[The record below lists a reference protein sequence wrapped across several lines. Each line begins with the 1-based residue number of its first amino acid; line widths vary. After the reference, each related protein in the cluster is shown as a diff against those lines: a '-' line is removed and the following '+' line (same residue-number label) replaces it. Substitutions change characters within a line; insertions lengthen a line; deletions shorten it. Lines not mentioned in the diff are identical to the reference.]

1 MPSISY
7 SNFEFNQRRQKE
19 RWARIDQ
26 FNGDVYAFSSF
37 VADANNSSHQRF
49 GAYAMS
55 QVKAF
60 RPEVENQI
68 GNSRGPGAF
77 TIYLDQADSQF
88 FVSLSKR
95 FDDVTHVWSCWQ
107 SEEDRRAHEPA
118 LDGAACLRKLA
129 VLALGDRQGVTLRFA
144 EQEDNSFMWKASSV
158 HPLQVLENAY
168 QRIVRKAGNQPDV
181 DPIQAQSETLAR
193 YFMQDAGQPACFEY
207 KPGGQPDG
215 TQLSAVRMNHLI
227 ETFYLFR
234 LLVRYQVESQQSIS
248 EDLRVALSGD
258 LTKLLHNGDRSKM
271 AWLTVWLTKKIAE
284 LGDKIDKLNAR
295 GERRVFFFV
304 KGGRALNFF
313 LGTPEKGENDWDTQV
328 VIDPRLPAEKWY
340 QCFSEVHDVLL
351 TTLQRFK
358 AEFTQLIEDNAA
370 DFEAYLKSKTG
381 PESGDDE
388 ELDEYEVSDG
398 HSRVERAS
406 CKAELIDIGIPR
418 RDSASALEEWTH
430 LSADGALMKKEGV
443 IYPHRDYYLNEY
455 LMMIR
460 EACTPNA
467 DIKKAPKRITR
478 FGLIL
483 ASDNHGGPSQ
493 AETKRLEA
501 LPKTAAIIAN
511 INQKEKEELFR
522 SIFSQ
527 FVEAYNLLQDKEL
540 AARFDEKSAAMLQ
553 NPPNL
558 PGGLAGVLDNAQR
571 ALAGDV
577 FLAHTLSEFMGEHWK
592 RRNEFFEG
600 KREFFVKFVRDLA
613 QRTNESL
620 QGIGAQFAVAG
631 SYAARLHADHL
642 RVRPDGLE
650 PIRRILVKLQCPQG
664 RNEVEVLDAVRGV
677 ITKAAAESGK
687 LTVEGAD
694 VPSAK
699 HKSLRLFW
707 ADPVPIGVFTYKPLV
722 MKIRGAAQTGSQLP
736 VLASIDGIPVLDLRY
751 VVADYLRKTS
761 KIDEWGS
768 RQILASA
775 TAATSEM
782 LSQFDF
788 ESDDNDQ
795 SL

>member
-1 MPSISY
+1 MPSTSY
-7 SNFEFNQRRQKE
+7 PNFEFSQLRQKE
-19 RWARIDQ
+19 HWTRIDQ
-26 FNGDVYAFSSF
+26 FNGDLDAFSRF
-37 VADANNSSHQRF
+37 VSDANNSSYQRF
-49 GAYAMS
+49 GPYAMN
-55 QVKAF
+55 QVKAI
-60 RPEVENQI
+60 RPEVESKA

-77 TIYLDQADSQF
+77 VIYLDQGDGQF
-88 FVSLSKR
+88 FVSLSKK
-95 FDDVTHVWSCWQ
+95 FDDVTYVWAAWQ
-107 SEEDRRAHEPA
+107 SEEARRAHEPA
-118 LDGAACLRKLA
+118 LDGPGCLKRLG
-129 VLALGDRQGVTLRFA
+129 VLALGDRQGVALRFT
-144 EQEDNSFMWKASSV
+144 EQDDNAFMWKASSV

-168 QRIVRKAGNQPDV
+168 QRIVRKAGNQADA
-181 DPIQAQSETLAR
+181 DPVQAQSETLAR
-193 YFMQDAGQPACFEY
+193 YFMQDAGEPACFAY
-207 KPGGQPDG
+207 KPGGPPDG

-227 ETFYLFR
+227 DTFYLFR
-234 LLVRYQVESQQSIS
+234 LLVRYQAESQQPVS

-271 AWLTVWLTKKIAE
+271 GWLTAWLTKKIAE
-284 LGDKIDKLNAR
+284 LGDKIEKLNSR
-295 GERRVFFFV
+295 GERRAIFFV

-351 TTLQRFK
+351 TTLQTFK
-358 AEFTQLIEDNAA
+358 AEFTQLVKDNAPA
-370 DFEAYLKSKTG
+370 FGEYLKSKAG
-381 PESGDDE
+381 PEAGDDE
-388 ELDEYEVSDG
+388 EPDENEISDG
-398 HSRVERAS
+398 HSRAEHAS

-430 LSADGALMKKEGV
+430 LSADGALLKKDGV
-443 IYPHRDYYLNEY
+443 IYPHREYYLNEY

-483 ASDNHGGPSQ
+483 ASDHPGGPSP

-501 LPKTAAIIAN
+501 LPKTGAILAN
-511 INQKEKEELFR
+511 IDRKEKKELFR
-522 SIFSQ
+522 IVFAQ
-527 FVEAYNLLQDKEL
+527 FVEAYNLLQDREL

-553 NPPNL
+553 NPPSL
-558 PGGLAGVLDNAQR
+558 SAGLAALLDDAQKSV
-571 ALAGDV
+571 AGDV
-577 FLAHTLSEFMGEHWK
+577 FLAHTLSEYMREHWK

-600 KREFFVKFVRDLA
+600 KREFFVNFVRDLA
-613 QRTNESL
+613 QRTNQRL

-631 SYAARLHADHL
+631 GYAARLQADHL
-642 RVRPDGLE
+642 RVKPEGLE
-650 PIRRILVKLQCPQG
+650 PIRRILIKLQCPQG
-664 RNEVEVLDAVRGV
+664 RNEVEVLDAVRDA

-687 LTVEGAD
+687 LTVDGTD

-699 HKSLRLFW
+699 HKSVRLFW
-707 ADPVPIGVFTYKPLV
+707 AEPAPIGDFTYRPLV

-736 VLASIDGIPVLDLRY
+736 VLASIDGMPVLDLRY

-768 RQILASA
+768 RRILASA

-788 ESDDNDQ
+788 ESDNND
-795 SL
+795 